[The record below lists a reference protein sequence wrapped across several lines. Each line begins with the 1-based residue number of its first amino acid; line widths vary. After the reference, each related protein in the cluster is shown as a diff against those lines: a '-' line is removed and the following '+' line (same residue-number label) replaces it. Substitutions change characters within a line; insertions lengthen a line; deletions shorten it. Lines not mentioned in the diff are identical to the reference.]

1 MEWLEAFF
9 TSMDAVVFVFFF
21 FMLLVLLYFFLF
33 FKEISSCRDA

>member
-9 TSMDAVVFVFFF
+9 TSLDAVVFVFF